1 LHFEFRISGGVG
13 MSGRVVVVIP
23 AAGSGTRFGGDI
35 PKQFRQLG
43 GKPLVQRVVERF
55 LFDEQVSRVI
65 VPVAQILLSVVS
77 QSNEE
82 RVKFVAGGETRL
94 QSVARGLEYAADA
107 DLIAIHDA
115 VRPFFA
121 IETFHAALAAAQEH
135 GAALPVIPL
144 ADTVHVVAEDRI
156 ISTPDR
162 STLAAAQT
170 PQCFRADVLRDVVAR
185 AQREGDDATDEA
197 GLAARYGYTVQTVRG
212 DSMNFK
218 ITRLEDLAMAERVL
232 AEWGGES

>member
-1 LHFEFRISGGVG
+1 MSDARI
-13 MSGRVVVVIP
+13 VVIVP

-55 LFDEQVSRVI
+55 LFDGRVSRVI
-65 VPVAQILLSVVS
+65 VPVAEMLLSVVS
-77 QSNEE
+77 QSNED

-94 QSVARGLEYAADA
+94 QSVARGLDYAADA
-107 DLIAIHDA
+107 ELIAVHDA

-144 ADTVHVVAEDRI
+144 ADTVHVIAEDRI

-170 PQCFRADVLRDVVAR
+170 PQCFRAEVLRDVIAR
-185 AQREGDDATDEA
+185 AQREGDEATDEA
-197 GLAARYGYTVQTVRG
+197 GLAAKYGYTVKTVPG

>member
-1 LHFEFRISGGVG
+1 MSDARI
-13 MSGRVVVVIP
+13 VVIVP
-23 AAGSGTRFGGDI
+23 AAGAGTRFGGDI

-65 VPVAQILLSVVS
+65 VPVAEMLLSVVS

-82 RVKFVAGGETRL
+82 RVKFVAGGESRL
-94 QSVARGLEYAADA
+94 QSVARGLEHAGDA

-156 ISTPDR
+156 VSTPDR

-170 PQCFRADVLRDVVAR
+170 PQCFRADVLRDIVAR
-185 AQREGDDATDEA
+185 AQREWDAATDEA
-197 GLAARYGYTVQTVRG
+197 GLAARYGYTVKTVRG

>member
-1 LHFEFRISGGVG
+1 
-13 MSGRVVVVIP
+13 M
-23 AAGSGTRFGGDI
+23 
-35 PKQFRQLG
+35 
-43 GKPLVQRVVERF
+43 
-55 LFDEQVSRVI
+55 
-65 VPVAQILLSVVS
+65 LLSVVS
-77 QSNEE
+77 QSNED

-94 QSVARGLEYAADA
+94 QSVARGLEHAGDA
-107 DLIAIHDA
+107 DLIAVHDA

-121 IETFHAALAAAQEH
+121 LETFHATLAAAQEH

-156 ISTPDR
+156 VSTPDR

-170 PQCFRADVLRDVVAR
+170 PQCFRADVLREVVAR

-197 GLAARYGYTVQTVRG
+197 GLAAKYGYTVKTVPG

>member
-1 LHFEFRISGGVG
+1 MSEPRI
-13 MSGRVVVVIP
+13 VVIVP

-55 LFDEQVSRVI
+55 LFYDRVSRVI
-65 VPVAQILLSVVS
+65 VPVAEMLLSVVS
-77 QSNEE
+77 QSNED

-94 QSVARGLEYAADA
+94 QSVARGLEHAADA

-121 IETFHAALAAAQEH
+121 IETFGTALAAAEEH

-144 ADTVHVVAEDRI
+144 ADTVHVVAGDRI
-156 ISTPDR
+156 TSTPDR

-170 PQCFRADVLRDVVAR
+170 PQCFRAEVLRDIVAR
-185 AQREGDDATDEA
+185 AQREGDEATDEA
-197 GLAARYGYTVQTVRG
+197 GLAAKYGYTVKTVPG

>member
-1 LHFEFRISGGVG
+1 VSDARI
-13 MSGRVVVVIP
+13 VVIVP
-23 AAGSGTRFGGDI
+23 AAGAGTRFGGDI

-55 LFDEQVSRVI
+55 LFDERVSRVI
-65 VPVAQILLSVVS
+65 VPVAELLLSVVS
-77 QSNEE
+77 QSNED

-94 QSVARGLEYAADA
+94 QSVARGLEHAGDA
-107 DLIAIHDA
+107 DLIAVHDA

-121 IETFHAALAAAQEH
+121 VETFHAALAAAQEH

-156 ISTPDR
+156 VSTPDR

-170 PQCFRADVLRDVVAR
+170 PQCFRAAVLREVIER
-185 AQREGDDATDEA
+185 AQREGGDATDEA
-197 GLAARYGYTVQTVRG
+197 GLAARYGYTVKTVPG

>member
-1 LHFEFRISGGVG
+1 VSDARI
-13 MSGRVVVVIP
+13 VVIVP
-23 AAGSGTRFGGDI
+23 AAGAGTRFGGEI

-55 LFDEQVSRVI
+55 LFDSRVTRVV
-65 VPVAQILLSVVS
+65 VPVAEMLLSVVS
-77 QSNEE
+77 QSNED
-82 RVKFVAGGETRL
+82 RVAFVAGGATRL
-94 QSVARGLEYAADA
+94 QSVARGLEHAGDA
-107 DLIAIHDA
+107 DLIAVHDA

-121 IETFHAALAAAQEH
+121 LETFHAALAAAQEH

-144 ADTVHVVAEDRI
+144 ADTVHVVAENRI
-156 ISTPDR
+156 LSTPDR

-170 PQCFRADVLRDVVAR
+170 PQCFRAEVLRDVVAR
-185 AQREGDDATDEA
+185 AQRDGDDATDEA
-197 GLAARYGYTVQTVRG
+197 GLAAKYGHTVKTVPG

>member
-1 LHFEFRISGGVG
+1 MSDARI
-13 MSGRVVVVIP
+13 VVIVP
-23 AAGSGTRFGGDI
+23 AAGAGTRFGGDI
-35 PKQFRQLG
+35 PKQFRPLG

-55 LFDEQVSRVI
+55 LFDEKVSRVV
-65 VPVAQILLSVVS
+65 VPVAEILLSVVS

-82 RVKFVAGGETRL
+82 RVKFVGGGETRL
-94 QSVARGLEYAADA
+94 QSVARGLEYAGDA

-121 IETFHAALAAAQEH
+121 LETFHAALAAAQEH

-144 ADTVHVVAEDRI
+144 ADTVHVVADDRI
-156 ISTPDR
+156 VSTPDR

-170 PQCFRADVLRDVVAR
+170 PQCFRAEVLRDVVAR
-185 AQREGDDATDEA
+185 AQRDGEDATDEA
-197 GLAARYGYTVQTVRG
+197 GLAARYGYVVKAVRG

>member
-1 LHFEFRISGGVG
+1 VSDARI
-13 MSGRVVVVIP
+13 VVIVP

-55 LFDEQVSRVI
+55 LFDERVSRVVI
-65 VPVAQILLSVVS
+65 PVAELLLSVVS
-77 QSNEE
+77 QSNED

-94 QSVARGLEYAADA
+94 QSVARGLEYATDA
-107 DLIAIHDA
+107 GLIAVHDA

-121 IETFHAALAAAQEH
+121 VETFHAALAAAEEH

-162 STLAAAQT
+162 ATLAAAQT
-170 PQCFRADVLRDVVAR
+170 PQCFRAEVLREVIAR
-185 AQREGDDATDEA
+185 AQREGGDATDEA
-197 GLAARYGYTVQTVRG
+197 GLAAKYGYTVKTVPG

>member
-1 LHFEFRISGGVG
+1 VSDARI
-13 MSGRVVVVIP
+13 VVIVP
-23 AAGSGTRFGGDI
+23 AAGAGTRFGGDI
-35 PKQFRQLG
+35 PKQFRPLG

-55 LFDEQVSRVI
+55 LFDEKVSRVV
-65 VPVAQILLSVVS
+65 VPVAEILLSVVS

-82 RVKFVAGGETRL
+82 RVKFVGGGETRL
-94 QSVARGLEYAADA
+94 QSVARGLEYAGDA

-121 IETFHAALAAAQEH
+121 LETFHAALAAAQEH

-144 ADTVHVVAEDRI
+144 ADTVHVVADDRI
-156 ISTPDR
+156 VSTPDR

-170 PQCFRADVLRDVVAR
+170 PQCFRAEVLRDVVAR
-185 AQREGDDATDEA
+185 AQRDGEDATDEA
-197 GLAARYGYTVQTVRG
+197 GLAARYGYVVKAVRG

>member
-1 LHFEFRISGGVG
+1 VSDARI
-13 MSGRVVVVIP
+13 VVIVP
-23 AAGSGTRFGGDI
+23 AAGAGTRFGGDI

-65 VPVAQILLSVVS
+65 VPVAELLLSVVS
-77 QSNEE
+77 QSNED

-94 QSVARGLEYAADA
+94 QSVARGLEHAGDA
-107 DLIAIHDA
+107 DLIAVHDA

-121 IETFHAALAAAQEH
+121 VETFHAALAAAQEH

-156 ISTPDR
+156 VSTPDR

-170 PQCFRADVLRDVVAR
+170 PQCFRAAVLREVIER
-185 AQREGDDATDEA
+185 AQREGGDATDEA
-197 GLAARYGYTVQTVRG
+197 GLAAKYGYTVKTVPG

>member
-1 LHFEFRISGGVG
+1 

>member
-1 LHFEFRISGGVG
+1 VSDARI
-13 MSGRVVVVIP
+13 VVIVP
-23 AAGSGTRFGGDI
+23 AAGAGTRFGGDI

-55 LFDEQVSRVI
+55 LFDQQVSRVI
-65 VPVAQILLSVVS
+65 IPVAELLLSVVS
-77 QSNEE
+77 QSNED

-94 QSVARGLEYAADA
+94 QSVARGLEHAGDA

-121 IETFHAALAAAQEH
+121 VETFHAALAAAQEH

-170 PQCFRADVLRDVVAR
+170 PQCFRAEVLREVIAR
-185 AQREGDDATDEA
+185 AQREGGDATDEA
-197 GLAARYGYTVQTVRG
+197 GLAAKYGYTVKTVPG

>member
-1 LHFEFRISGGVG
+1 
-13 MSGRVVVVIP
+13 VIVP

-55 LFDEQVSRVI
+55 LFDGKVSRVVI
-65 VPVAQILLSVVS
+65 PVAEMLLSVVS
-77 QSNEE
+77 QSNED

-94 QSVARGLEYAADA
+94 HSVALGLEHAADA
-107 DLIAIHDA
+107 DLIAVHDA

-121 IETFHAALAAAQEH
+121 VETFHAALAAAQEH

-170 PQCFRADVLRDVVAR
+170 PQCFRAEVLRDVIAR
-185 AQREGDDATDEA
+185 AQREGDNATDEA
-197 GLAARYGYTVQTVRG
+197 GLAAKYGYTVKTVPG

>member
-1 LHFEFRISGGVG
+1 MSDARI
-13 MSGRVVVVIP
+13 VVIVP

-55 LFDEQVSRVI
+55 LFDERVSRVVI
-65 VPVAQILLSVVS
+65 PVAELLLSVVS
-77 QSNEE
+77 QSNED

-94 QSVARGLEYAADA
+94 QSVARGLEYATDA
-107 DLIAIHDA
+107 GLIAVHDA

-121 IETFHAALAAAQEH
+121 VETFHAALAAAEEH

-162 STLAAAQT
+162 ATLAAAQT
-170 PQCFRADVLRDVVAR
+170 PQCFRAEVLREVIAR
-185 AQREGDDATDEA
+185 AQREGGDATDEA
-197 GLAARYGYTVQTVRG
+197 GLAAKYGYTVKTVPG

>member
-1 LHFEFRISGGVG
+1 VSDARI
-13 MSGRVVVVIP
+13 VVIVP
-23 AAGSGTRFGGDI
+23 AAGAGTRFGGDI

-55 LFDEQVSRVI
+55 LFDERVSRVI
-65 VPVAQILLSVVS
+65 VPVAELLLSVVS
-77 QSNEE
+77 QSNED

-94 QSVARGLEYAADA
+94 QSVARGLEHAGDA
-107 DLIAIHDA
+107 DLIAVHDA

-121 IETFHAALAAAQEH
+121 VETFHAALAAAQEH

-156 ISTPDR
+156 VSTPDR

-170 PQCFRADVLRDVVAR
+170 PQCFRAEVLREVIER
-185 AQREGDDATDEA
+185 AQREGGDATDEA
-197 GLAARYGYTVQTVRG
+197 GLAAKYGYTVKTVPG